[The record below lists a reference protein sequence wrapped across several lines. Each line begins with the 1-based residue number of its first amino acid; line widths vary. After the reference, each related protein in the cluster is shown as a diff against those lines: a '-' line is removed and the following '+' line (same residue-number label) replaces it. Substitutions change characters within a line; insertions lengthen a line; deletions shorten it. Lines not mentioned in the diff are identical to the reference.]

1 MTQRDINDEQDSIN
15 KIKIFRPMHADASIK
30 TAHFIKKAVMLP
42 LESEGDG
49 PNTLKVSNPQNP
61 FMRGIMAFDDYNYCQ
76 FNEHILVENPSKAD
90 VSRQKLLLPP
100 ASSAGQKD

>member
-1 MTQRDINDEQDSIN
+1 MENCSRDPNPMTQRDINEEQERIN

-76 FNEHILVENPSKAD
+76 FNEHILVENPTKAD
-90 VSRQKLLLPP
+90 VAR
-100 ASSAGQKD
+100 